1 MAGMDEF
8 LRALPKA
15 ELHVHLEGSVEPET
29 LVEID
34 GSLTLDE
41 VRERYVYGDFRGF
54 LDSYKWVSSRL
65 RTARDYALIT
75 RRLIERL
82 RREGVVHV
90 EINVSAGVILW
101 KNQRLEEMFEAAAGE
116 ASRAEIPVLFIF
128 DAVRQFGLEAAWAV
142 VRHAVKYRDQGV
154 VAFGIGGD
162 EKLGPAAAFRAIFD
176 YAKSEGLR
184 VVPHAGE
191 TGGAAAVREAIECGA
206 DRIGH
211 GIAAAADP
219 ALMRLLR
226 ERDIPLE
233 VCVSSNVRT
242 GVVGSIEDHPLRKL
256 WDAGVPIVLNSD
268 DPPMFQTTLLGEY
281 RIAAERFGF
290 DRDMLRQAAA
300 NSLRY
305 SFRPARAD

>member
-29 LVEID
+29 LIEID

-128 DAVRQFGLEAAWAV
+128 DAVRQFGLEAAWVV